1 MKLPFLKAVVP
12 PHVFC
17 LRPDGITYASVRL
30 EPPVG
35 ISESRSYA
43 YPAGTV
49 TGEPLRFTREAV
61 LEAVEA
67 ARRLSGGRLTRASAV
82 FPDALAR
89 VMPVEFDALPSA
101 PEAVQSMV
109 VWKLKKLRPSEK
121 TEMTVAYRE
130 MPPAGEARR
139 LLVAA
144 APTETLESIERSF
157 EEAGVRLGSLVPES
171 LSLFEGLGSLLTA
184 RVAGDWALV
193 HRTSGSFVFAI
204 SSAGRPLVFR
214 QKPAAEADGSQDQEL
229 RLSLSY
235 YAEKLKGAGL
245 SAVYLHDS
253 SGQPALAD
261 AAFPVP
267 PSRLSASL
275 LGADRSLDE
284 RVAARP
290 ELMAAF
296 AAVYGRS

>member
-1 MKLPFLKAVVP
+1 MKLPFLQPVVP

-17 LRPDGITYASVRL
+17 LRTDGITYASVRL

-35 ISESRSYA
+35 IAESRSFA

-49 TGEPLRFTREAV
+49 TGDPPRFTREAV

-82 FPDALAR
+82 FPDAWAR
-89 VMPVEFDALPSA
+89 VLPVEFDALPSA

-109 VWKLKKLRPSEK
+109 IWKLKKLRPSEK
-121 TEMTVAYRE
+121 TEMAVAYRE

-139 LLVAA
+139 LLVAS
-144 APTETLESIERSF
+144 APTETIQSIERSF

-171 LSLFEGLGSLLTA
+171 LSLFEGLGPHLTA
-184 RVAGDWALV
+184 RTAGDWALV
-193 HRTSGSFVFAI
+193 HRTAGSFVFAI

-214 QKPAAEADGSQDQEL
+214 QKPAGDEDGSQDQEL

-253 SGQPALAD
+253 SGQAALSD
-261 AAFPVP
+261 AAFPVT

-296 AAVYGRS
+296 AAVYGRA